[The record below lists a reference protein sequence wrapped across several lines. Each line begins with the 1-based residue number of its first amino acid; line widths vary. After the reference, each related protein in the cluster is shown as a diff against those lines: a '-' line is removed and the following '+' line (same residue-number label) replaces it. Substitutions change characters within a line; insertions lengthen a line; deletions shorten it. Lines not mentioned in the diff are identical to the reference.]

1 MLFKRK
7 GIKHK
12 EKIIAKYIKL
22 LEASKNDEQIFVLAE
37 GIKNYHKDFN
47 FDPKLIKQNGIL
59 RTTYRF
65 YVTDRNEIMERLNKA
80 TSEKEKRELQECLD
94 ADNMYLSE
102 ISQLIIDYENAMIRK
117 REIEKIEKSL
127 TPEEIYAVK
136 ETIKSNNITNN
147 EDESLK
153 R

>member
-1 MLFKRK
+1 MLFKSK
-7 GIKHK
+7 KIKHK

-22 LEASKNDEQIFVLAE
+22 LEESKNDEQTFMLAE
-37 GIKNYHKDFN
+37 GIKNYHKDFD
-47 FDPKLIKQNGIL
+47 FDPKLLKQNGIL

-65 YVTDRNEIMERLNKA
+65 YVTDRNEIIGKLNREKSEEKIKELKDRL
-80 TSEKEKRELQECLD
+80 E

-102 ISQLIIDYENAMIRK
+102 ISQLIIDYENAIIRK
-117 REIEKIEKSL
+117 SEIEKIEKSL
-127 TPEEIYAVK
+127 TAEEIYIIK
-136 ETIKSNNITNN
+136 ETIKSNNVTNN